1 MRLYF
6 GFLLLIILL
15 TILPVKSS
23 IIYEEPQ
30 PETPSTPRV
39 LNTDFYDDGTIVV
52 QIIRVN
58 DTTPLK
64 ICLEENL
71 SIRVIYP
78 NGTIKGFDI
87 PSDTLNIQ
95 SFNFCLYQN
104 QSPLRFY
111 AIKTN
116 TLLFI
121 TYVVALDVNNP
132 YTYEDWGMVI
142 DLDGKIFSIINLG
155 ASFVN
160 TTTNE
165 WLPAQDSITLNV
177 HRDNGFIRVA
187 PITNTTSILLNQYK
201 INENGEVQ
209 LIAETYMNY
218 TTTPI
223 ENFANFATTDG
234 YAIIYPNDT
243 RICGIFLENGNP
255 EVQVPFILYQIQSP
269 LSKVIFLS
277 CDVTRVGFG
286 QTCILV
292 LNTEPATVQNTFVK
306 IDFLSKGSV
315 YNITTFQYTSNLNV
329 KDFGMKS
336 LRYGGYFLFSTELN
350 INDKTKLNLYGYIMD
365 DYGNLY
371 NWTIPYPTT
380 TNFNGDVLVLSN
392 NTLVIPQPEFEQ
404 TWSLITTD
412 LYKIEGARDHGY
424 GNLHIF
430 STTPKINDIINP
442 SEIKFLII
450 KFYDKVDLSPNRNV
464 TILQDDGSEHGI
476 IRQVTSASGDF
487 VRFIDDY
494 TIGISVIDSTFN
506 QPNTMYYIL
515 IDDGF
520 VKSKVLQ
527 EPIIGIQ
534 ITAWNF
540 MTISNSGSIK
550 DVYEKK
556 VYSSSIDG
564 KVRLTEMGTSYFK
577 SFKHDKIKVR
587 EFFDNL
593 TQELAKAIPVGPER
607 ITNNGEYKIDTS
619 VLPERYILYINIKK
633 AKKKTDMPVNLV
645 DDLDTLIK
653 YKIITVIGSGK
664 YSIYLDD
671 KYGYVTYI
679 TIQRWIDENLGSLLG
694 TIALNALLLLIS
706 YLRKMFAIYTCG
718 NAIEKFV
725 AVIFFII
732 VDAPI
737 VENIF
742 IISIF
747 FVIFPFIVNLRF
759 AYKIIIDELK
769 RNDFQ
774 ILLKEFKELKDD
786 LLKEGNDSIVEK
798 ESEKD
803 NNTNEIINKINHI
816 KNVNKLTKEA
826 VIVRKELTRIKGELK
841 EVCDLTKELEIV
853 NELIETLEN
862 SDKREVKIIVEKLK
876 KINNLIEELIQ
887 VEDSTEEL
895 KIIKHL
901 DELNKII
908 DELKKVNDN
917 EIELEED
924 NEEIGREFAKEL
936 NKIKELIEELK
947 ESEKLKEQLFK
958 VEVLMKGLEEKELIN
973 ELENLNNFKK
983 ELQIIN
989 INELKEEIKELNNHA
1004 EFTAGHIKEIVIKND
1019 DSIKEEDIKDEE
1031 KVQLEKKYRNFSKWL
1046 RDYKDNKT
1054 IIIIFMILAG
1064 VDVTHLE
1071 LLGSKLRIRIKN
1083 LSTRNIDIN
1092 FNAKLSYAA
1101 KDDLFWGDVTNVFI
1115 EDIPTIFLQGFY
1127 ISRVISFGFT
1137 PVYIISTSII
1147 HLFTNMYYIYKYKN

>member
-23 IIYEEPQ
+23 IIFEEPQ

-52 QIIRVN
+52 RIIRVN

-64 ICLEENL
+64 ICLEEL
-71 SIRVIYP
+71 LIRVIYP

-111 AIKTN
+111 TIKTN
-116 TLLFI
+116 LLFI

-142 DLDGKIFSIINLG
+142 NLDGVIFSTIKLG

-160 TTTNE
+160 TTTTE

-177 HRDNGFIRVA
+177 HHDNGFIRVA

-223 ENFANFATTDG
+223 QNFANFATTDG

-243 RICGIFLENGNP
+243 RICGIFLEKGNS

-269 LSKVIFLS
+269 LSKVFFLS
-277 CDVTRVGFG
+277 CDVARVGFG

-315 YNITTFQYTSNLNV
+315 YNITTFQYISNINV
-329 KDFGMKS
+329 KDFGIKS
-336 LRYGGYFLFSTELN
+336 LRYGGYFLFSTEPN
-350 INDKTKLNLYGYIMD
+350 INDITKLNLYGYIMD
-365 DYGNLY
+365 DYGNRYDWNLS
-371 NWTIPYPTT
+371 YPFIT
-380 TNFNGDVLVLSN
+380 DSIAIDDILVLSN
-392 NTLVIPQPEFEQ
+392 NTLVIPQREFGQ
-404 TWSLITTD
+404 TWGLITTD
-412 LYKIEGARDHGY
+412 LYRIEGSRDHGY

-430 STTPKINDIINP
+430 STTPKINDIIDP
-442 SEIKFLII
+442 SEIKSLII
-450 KFYDKVDLSPNRNV
+450 KFYDKIDFLPHRNV

-476 IRQVTSASGDF
+476 IRQVISINNNNGAFLRF
-487 VRFIDDY
+487 VDDY
-494 TIGISVIDSTFN
+494 TIEITVIDSTFN
-506 QPNTMYYIL
+506 QLDTKYYVL

-520 VKSKVLQ
+520 VMSVELQ

-534 ITAWNF
+534 STAWNF
-540 MTISNSGSIK
+540 MTSNYSSYSGSIK
-550 DVYEKK
+550 DKFKK
-556 VYSSSIDG
+556 KHNSSSIEG
-564 KVRLTEMGTSYFK
+564 KVRLTDEGTTHFK
-577 SFKHDKIKVR
+577 IFEHDKIKVG
-587 EFFDNL
+587 EFFYNL
-593 TQELAKAIPVGPER
+593 TQELANAIPVVPGR
-607 ITNNGEYKIDTS
+607 ITTNEIDTS
-619 VLPERYILYINIKK
+619 VLPERYILYISIKK
-633 AKKKTDMPVNLV
+633 AKETDRSVNLV
-645 DDLDTLIK
+645 ANDLNALIQ
-653 YKIITVIGSGK
+653 YKIITVIGSGE
-664 YSIYLDD
+664 YSKYLDD
-671 KYGYVTYI
+671 VYGYVTK
-679 TIQRWIDENLGSLLG
+679 RKWIDENLGSLLG
-694 TIALNALLLLIS
+694 TIALNVVLLLIS
-706 YLRKMFAIYTCG
+706 CLRKMFAIYTCG

-725 AVIFFII
+725 SVIVFII
-732 VDAPI
+732 VDAPRD
-737 VENIF
+737 ENIF
-742 IISIF
+742 ITSIF

-774 ILLKEFKELKDD
+774 ILLKEFRELKDD
-786 LLKEGNDSIVEK
+786 LLKEGNDSIVGEWP
-798 ESEKD
+798 EKD
-803 NNTNEIINKINHI
+803 KNTNEIINKIDHI
-816 KNVNKLTKEA
+816 KYVNKLTKVA

-841 EVCDLTKELEIV
+841 EVCDLTKELEVV
-853 NELIETLEN
+853 NELIETLED

-876 KINNLIEELIQ
+876 KINDLIEGLIQ
-887 VEDSTEEL
+887 VEDSTDEL
-895 KIIKHL
+895 KIIQHL

-936 NKIKELIEELK
+936 NKIKKLIEELK
-947 ESEKLKEQLFK
+947 ESEKLKEQLIK
-958 VEVLMKGLEEKELIN
+958 AEVLMKGLEEKELIN
-973 ELENLNNFKK
+973 ELETLNNFKI

-989 INELKEEIKELNNHA
+989 INELKEEIKELNDHA
-1004 EFTAGHIKEIVIKND
+1004 ESTAGHIKEIVIEND

-1031 KVQLEKKYRNFSKWL
+1031 KVQPEKKCRNFSKWL
-1046 RDYKDNKT
+1046 RDYKDNKA

-1083 LSTRNIDIN
+1083 LSARNIDIN
-1092 FNAKLSYAA
+1092 FNAKLSHAA
-1101 KDDLFWGDVTNVFI
+1101 KDDLFWGDVTNIFI
-1115 EDIPTIFLQGFY
+1115 EDIPTIFLQAWFLY
-1127 ISRVISFGFT
+1127 KSS
-1137 PVYIISTSII
+1137 YIIWFHSCIHYFNVYYTS
-1147 HLFTNMYYIYKYKN
+1147 FY

>member
-116 TLLFI
+116 NLLFI

-142 DLDGKIFSIINLG
+142 DLDGKIFSIIKLG

-336 LRYGGYFLFSTELN
+336 LRYGGYFLFSTEPN

-412 LYKIEGARDHGY
+412 LYKIKDARDHGY
-424 GNLHIF
+424 GNLQIF
-430 STTPKINDIINP
+430 STTPNINEIINP
-442 SEIKFLII
+442 SEIQFLTIT
-450 KFYDKVDLSPNRNV
+450 FYVKVDLSPNRNV
-464 TILQDDGSEHGI
+464 TILQDDGSEYGK
-476 IRQVTSASGDF
+476 IRQITS
-487 VRFIDDY
+487 
-494 TIGISVIDSTFN
+494 
-506 QPNTMYYIL
+506 PNTKYYVL

-520 VKSKVLQ
+520 VKSKELQ

-534 ITAWNF
+534 NTWTF
-540 MTISNSGSIK
+540 MTISDSGSIK
-550 DVYEKK
+550 DMYEKK

-564 KVRLTEMGTSYFK
+564 KVRLTAEGTTYFK

-593 TQELAKAIPVGPER
+593 TQELAKAIPVGAER
-607 ITNNGEYKIDTS
+607 ITTNGKYKTDTS

-633 AKKKTDMPVNLV
+633 AKNKTDRSVNLV
-645 DDLDTLIK
+645 TNDLNALIQ
-653 YKIITVIGSGK
+653 YKIITVIGSGE
-664 YSIYLDD
+664 YSKYLDD
-671 KYGYVTYI
+671 EYGYVI
-679 TIQRWIDENLGSLLG
+679 MRRWIDENLGSLLG
-694 TIALNALLLLIS
+694 TIALNVVLLLIS

-725 AVIFFII
+725 SVIVFII
-732 VDAPI
+732 VDAPRG
-737 VENIF
+737 ENIF
-742 IISIF
+742 ITSIF

-774 ILLKEFKELKDD
+774 ILLKEFRELKDD

-798 ESEKD
+798 WSEKD
-803 NNTNEIINKINHI
+803 NNTNEIINKIDHI

-841 EVCDLTKELEIV
+841 EVCDLTKELEVV
-853 NELIETLEN
+853 NELIETLED
-862 SDKREVKIIVEKLK
+862 SDKREVRIIVEKLK
-876 KINNLIEELIQ
+876 KINDLIEELIQ

-989 INELKEEIKELNNHA
+989 INELKEEIKELNDHA

-1054 IIIIFMILAG
+1054 IIIIFIILAG

-1147 HLFTNMYYIYKYKN
+1147 HLFTNIYYIYKYKN

>member
-1 MRLYF
+1 MKLYF

-23 IIYEEPQ
+23 IIFEEPQ

-52 QIIRVN
+52 RIIRVN

-71 SIRVIYP
+71 SIRIIYP
-78 NGTIKGFDI
+78 NGTIKGFNI
-87 PSDTLNIQ
+87 LSDTLNIQ

-116 TLLFI
+116 NLLFI

-142 DLDGKIFSIINLG
+142 DLDGKIFSKIRLG

-201 INENGEVQ
+201 INGDGVVQ
-209 LIAETYMNY
+209 LLARTYMNY

-234 YAIIYPNDT
+234 YAIIYPNNT

-277 CDVTRVGFG
+277 CDVTIVKFG

-336 LRYGGYFLFSTELN
+336 LRYGGYFLFSTEPN
-350 INDKTKLNLYGYIMD
+350 INDKTKHNLYGYIMD
-365 DYGNLY
+365 DYGNRYDWNSSYLF
-371 NWTIPYPTT
+371 I
-380 TNFNGDVLVLSN
+380 TNAIDDILVLPN

-412 LYKIEGARDHGY
+412 LYKIESARDHGY

-430 STTPKINDIINP
+430 STTPKISDIIDP
-442 SEIKFLII
+442 SEIKSLII
-450 KFYDKVDLSPNRNV
+450 KFYDKIDLSPNRNV

-476 IRQVTSASGDF
+476 IRQVISISNNNGAF
-487 VRFIDDY
+487 VRFVDDY
-494 TIGISVIDSTFN
+494 TIEITVIDSTFN
-506 QPNTMYYIL
+506 QFGTKYYVL

-520 VKSKVLQ
+520 VMSAELQ

-534 ITAWNF
+534 TTAWNF
-540 MTISNSGSIK
+540 MTSNYSGGLTNM
-550 DVYEKK
+550 YKK
-556 VYSSSIDG
+556 HVNSSSIEG
-564 KVRLTEMGTSYFK
+564 KVRLTDEGTSHFK
-577 SFKHDKIKVR
+577 IFEHNKIKVR
-587 EFFDNL
+587 DFFYNL
-593 TQELAKAIPVGPER
+593 TQELANAVPVGPER
-607 ITNNGEYKIDTS
+607 ITTNGKYEIDTS
-619 VLPERYILYINIKK
+619 VLPERYILYISIKK
-633 AKKKTDMPVNLV
+633 AKEITDTSVNLV
-645 DDLDTLIK
+645 ANDLNALIQ
-653 YKIITVIGSGK
+653 YKIITVIGSGE
-664 YSIYLDD
+664 YSKYLDD
-671 KYGYVTYI
+671 EYGYVTI
-679 TIQRWIDENLGSLLG
+679 RRWIDENLGSLLG
-694 TIALNALLLLIS
+694 TIALNVVLLLIS

-725 AVIFFII
+725 SVIVFII
-732 VDAPI
+732 VDAPRG
-737 VENIF
+737 ENIF
-742 IISIF
+742 ITSIF

-774 ILLKEFKELKDD
+774 ILLKEFRELKDD

-798 ESEKD
+798 GSEKD
-803 NNTNEIINKINHI
+803 NNTNEIINKIDHI

-841 EVCDLTKELEIV
+841 EVCDLTKELEVV
-853 NELIETLEN
+853 NELIETLED

-876 KINNLIEELIQ
+876 KINDLIEELIQ

-973 ELENLNNFKK
+973 ELENFNNFKK

-989 INELKEEIKELNNHA
+989 INELKEEIKELNDHA

-1115 EDIPTIFLQGFY
+1115 EDIPTIFLQARFLY
-1127 ISRVISFGFT
+1127 KSS
-1137 PVYIISTSII
+1137 YIIWFHSCIHYFNIYYTS
-1147 HLFTNMYYIYKYKN
+1147 FY